1 MKPHHMNKD
10 LIHFLKISPFWT
22 FIFFLT
28 WLRHCARCIGTFDV
42 LQGSQSII
50 GSFFGLQELIF
61 LWLYVC
67 VCRGTGICGQP
78 FLQYPLC
85 QSYVIFRLSQKACSF
100 VGLCFFTV
108 TQGSLYW
115 EVYCPTKEA
124 ELYLLDCFH
133 SIVHGS
139 LVGGSMMFYES
150 MKWNFVRTR
159 RL

>member
-67 VCRGTGICGQP
+67 VYVFMEGQVSVANPFFNIPYASLMSFLGCHRKLVLLLVCAFSLSLRDPYIGRFIVPQKKLSYTFWIAFIQLCMVHWLVVAWCFMRAWNGI
-78 FLQYPLC
+78 L
-85 QSYVIFRLSQKACSF
+85 
-100 VGLCFFTV
+100 
-108 TQGSLYW
+108 
-115 EVYCPTKEA
+115 
-124 ELYLLDCFH
+124 
-133 SIVHGS
+133 
-139 LVGGSMMFYES
+139 
-150 MKWNFVRTR
+150 
-159 RL
+159 